1 MQLTLTPVQDSDIE
15 LLSEW
20 LHKDYIL
27 QWYHDADEWIH
38 EMKEREG
45 NCNFL
50 SHYIVLE
57 SDKPIGVC

>member
-1 MQLTLTPVQDSDIE
+1 MQLTFNSGTRSRHRVIKR
-15 LLSEW
+15 W

-38 EMKEREG
+38 EIEEAAS
-45 NCNFL
+45 L

-57 SDKPIGVC
+57 NNRPCGLSIL